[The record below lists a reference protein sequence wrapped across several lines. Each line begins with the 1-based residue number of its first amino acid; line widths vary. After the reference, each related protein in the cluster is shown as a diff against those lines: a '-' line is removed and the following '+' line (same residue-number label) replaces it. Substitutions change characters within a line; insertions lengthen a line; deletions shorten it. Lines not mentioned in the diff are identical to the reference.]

1 VKFWELVSVCIA
13 EPQLLIRHAARVASQ
28 RRSAVIADI
37 AASAAE
43 AIERR
48 TYREPDV
55 LSVGIPVPLAR
66 RVLAIVNGGTC

>member
-1 VKFWELVSVCIA
+1 M
-13 EPQLLIRHAARVASQ
+13 IRDASRVASQ
-28 RRSAVIADI
+28 RQSAVIADI

-55 LSVGIPVPLAR
+55 LSVGISSRAR
-66 RVLAIVNGGTC
+66 PTRPSHREWRDLLIA